1 MCGERCRKVGRSGG
15 RGTRELS
22 HSCSCPLS
30 EIRSQVG
37 VKERKDEILV
47 GERGEGVSGGVA
59 SGSVIGWPGST
70 RATGD

>member
-1 MCGERCRKVGRSGG
+1 MGRSGG

-22 HSCSCPLS
+22 HGCACPLS

-37 VKERKDEILV
+37 VKERKDEVLV
-47 GERGEGVSGGVA
+47 GERGESVSRQVA

>member
-1 MCGERCRKVGRSGG
+1 MCGERRRKVGRSGG
-15 RGTRELS
+15 RRTCEPS
-22 HSCSCPLS
+22 HGCSCPLS

-37 VKERKDEILV
+37 VKEREDE
-47 GERGEGVSGGVA
+47 GGEGVSGEVA